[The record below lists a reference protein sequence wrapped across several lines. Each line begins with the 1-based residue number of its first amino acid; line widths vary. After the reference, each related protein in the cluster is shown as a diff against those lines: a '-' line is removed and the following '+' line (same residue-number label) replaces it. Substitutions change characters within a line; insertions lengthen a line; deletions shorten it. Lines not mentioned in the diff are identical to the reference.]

1 MCLNLKSV
9 NIRFF
14 LVLLAF
20 LFLIFSNKIAFSQ
33 DNVPDFPYDP
43 EVKGSQT
50 KVCAKVC
57 AKVRVTVCVKV
68 PARNKSVREVNF
80 CTNYCTNVCT
90 TFCTNASAQSF
101 CEHVHKHLLDTRF
114 SQY

>member
-1 MCLNLKSV
+1 MCLNFKSV

-50 KVCAKVC
+50 KVCLRRRDACMKIEANNPESEQIC
-57 AKVRVTVCVKV
+57 HGQMFVCVNQC
-68 PARNKSVREVNF
+68 R
-80 CTNYCTNVCT
+80 
-90 TFCTNASAQSF
+90 
-101 CEHVHKHLLDTRF
+101 
-114 SQY
+114 

>member
-57 AKVRVTVCVKV
+57 LRRRDACVKIEANNPEAEQICQGQMFVCVNQC
-68 PARNKSVREVNF
+68 R
-80 CTNYCTNVCT
+80 
-90 TFCTNASAQSF
+90 
-101 CEHVHKHLLDTRF
+101 
-114 SQY
+114 

>member
-20 LFLIFSNKIAFSQ
+20 LFLIFSNQIAFSQ
-33 DNVPDFPYDP
+33 DNVPDFPYDT

-57 AKVRVTVCVKV
+57 LRRRDACEKIEANNPEAEQICQGQMFVCVNQC
-68 PARNKSVREVNF
+68 R
-80 CTNYCTNVCT
+80 
-90 TFCTNASAQSF
+90 
-101 CEHVHKHLLDTRF
+101 
-114 SQY
+114 

>member
-50 KVCAKVC
+50 NTAPQKLFIAEIEI
-57 AKVRVTVCVKV
+57 R
-68 PARNKSVREVNF
+68 
-80 CTNYCTNVCT
+80 
-90 TFCTNASAQSF
+90 
-101 CEHVHKHLLDTRF
+101 LDL
-114 SQY
+114 